1 MKIFDFRDDLIR
13 DYQSYIRGQMARRPN
28 VFSQEDFQA
37 SLRRQGCP
45 ESLVFPITSD
55 YRLFVPLLVR
65 ELGEERLFAIADHA
79 KDELGLGDQKEF
91 WQVAA
96 KYIVG
101 WSEEQIND
109 YKLHR

>member
-1 MKIFDFRDDLIR
+1 
-13 DYQSYIRGQMARRPN
+13 MARRPN
-28 VFSQEDFQA
+28 VFSQDDFQA

-55 YRLFVPLLVR
+55 YCLFVPLLIR
-65 ELGEERLFAIADHA
+65 ELGEESLFTIADHA

-101 WSEEQIND
+101 RAEEKISE
-109 YKLHR
+109 YTLHR